1 MAGDIV
7 ERSDALD
14 ERIASSSD
22 IDALVKAS
30 HRNWLL
36 IRILIAAVGI
46 ELLLG
51 IGVVY
56 LAYQASRTATQ
67 ANSLEAQ
74 ARTTCLAANEARV
87 GQLQLWHYVLDMT
100 SSVPRTPEQEQQAA
114 RFRVYVDRLFAPR
127 HC

>member
-51 IGVVY
+51 VGVVY
-56 LAYQASRTATQ
+56 LAVQAFQTSAK
-67 ANSLEAQ
+67 ANSLEQQ
-74 ARTTCLAANEARV
+74 ARTTCLAANEARA

-100 SSVPRTPEQEQQAA
+100 AAVQRTPAQEQQAA
-114 RFRVYVDRLFAPR
+114 QFRVYVDRLFAPR